1 MDAQINT
8 ISPVWNE
15 PTEATASATI
25 FIIDDDPRMG
35 KSLSWLVE
43 SVELKSEVF
52 GSAQEFLESF
62 DPMRTGC
69 ILCDV
74 RMPGM
79 SGVEL
84 LEAVRATGS
93 QIPVIMITGYGDV
106 ATAVRAMK
114 AGAVDFLEKPVND
127 QVLLERMQRAVKH
140 NIDNVSEV
148 RDRIRVGEYLKRLTR
163 REREVMDLV
172 IEGLSSKEIAMR
184 LGISFKTI
192 ESHRSKVM
200 RKMQAKS
207 VPHLIRMSMLH
218 AESE

>member
-1 MDAQINT
+1 MELQIKSV
-8 ISPVWNE
+8 SPVWHE
-15 PTEATASATI
+15 PLDDARSATI

-43 SVELKSEVF
+43 SVDLKAEVF
-52 GSAQEFLESF
+52 DSAQKFLGSF
-62 DPMRTGC
+62 DPLRTGC
-69 ILCDV
+69 VLCDV

-84 LEAVRATGS
+84 LEAIRATGS

-106 ATAVRAMK
+106 PTAVRAMK

-127 QVLLERMQRAVKH
+127 QVLLDRMQRAVKQ
-140 NIDNVSEV
+140 NVARVAEV
-148 RDRIRVGEYLKRLTR
+148 RERIRVGEQIKRLTR

-172 IEGLSSKEIAMR
+172 IEGLSSKEIATR

-207 VPHLIRMSMLH
+207 VPHLIRMRMLH
-218 AESE
+218 TDDE